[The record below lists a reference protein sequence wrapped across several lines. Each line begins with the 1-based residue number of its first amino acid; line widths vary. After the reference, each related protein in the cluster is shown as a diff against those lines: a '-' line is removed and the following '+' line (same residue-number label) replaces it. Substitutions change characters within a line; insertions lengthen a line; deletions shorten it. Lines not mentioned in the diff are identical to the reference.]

1 MKTLLANIKPYTKW
15 IVLSLA
21 TLLTV
26 VLLLLPGDEIGT
38 LDINPTLDGAEDYAL
53 DQYHNLLNGFPT
65 PGNNAILLTEDDNN
79 YPINLED
86 GDQVS
91 LNFSL
96 DRTSSYLIE
105 ITYKDVSNF
114 ILPSEISIEV
124 NGESPF
130 RESENIKL
138 PALWGYDEDIFPL
151 DRYGNEVLPR
161 SSKQDIIQTAYIHDT
176 TGLNQMPLLFPFT
189 SGENTLTLTV
199 NTGAFE
205 LIGLSLKPQ
214 TLLPSYEDTLSNNP
228 VLGTDEIILSATELS
243 LRNSPSVRLFSVND
257 ASALE
262 YAVDSLKLNT
272 IDGSSYRL
280 GNDTIYFDIEVETSG
295 YYHIGFKY
303 RQDLLMQMPAF
314 REIKINGEIP
324 FEEARLLQFHATS
337 EFRNLLL
344 GDPDPYLFYL
354 EEGLNQIA
362 LRAVMEPYRDV
373 YHTLVTMMEEISD
386 LSLEIKKLTGNTSDR
401 YRTWDIERF
410 IPDTEVRLDRWINT
424 LNTIETHLKTY
435 THFNSPGAITNL
447 TIARRRLEDLMEDV
461 NQIPS
466 NMMLLADG
474 NTSASQLI
482 GSTVQM
488 FLENGLDIQSVYVTS
503 GDDLP
508 NEKAN
513 IFTRSFVSVYR
524 FFESFGSQDY
534 RVADVEDGVLEIWI
548 NHPRQYI
555 EIIQSMV
562 DRDFVADTGID
573 VQISLMPDENKLV
586 LANAADNAPDVAV
599 GVNHWIPYE
608 LAIRGAALDL
618 RQFDGFEE
626 TVSQFM
632 PGVMVPYAFE
642 DGLFGLPETQ
652 NFWVT
657 YYREDILDSLNI
669 PIPETWN
676 EVIEILPELQ
686 RFDMNYYQPLAF
698 FKGFKPF
705 VATIPF
711 IYQFG
716 GTLYAEDGMNTTINT
731 EESIQGI
738 TLMSELFTVYNLPK
752 EVPNFYQHFR
762 YGTMPIGIS
771 DLSTYLQL
779 SIAAPE
785 IAGKWDIALHPGVE
799 NEDGEIERW
808 AASGAQA
815 SLIMASTDMPE
826 EAFEF
831 LSWWMSSDVQSQF
844 AIQLQT
850 TYGTEYLW
858 NTANIEAFKSLP
870 LPKKHIDIITEQW
883 EYALEA
889 SRIPGSFM
897 VEREIS
903 NAWNQIVFDDTN
915 PRITLDE
922 AVRSANREI
931 LYKMQEFNYVEN
943 GVVLKPY
950 TVPTIENIQNW
961 LTERDN
967 GSD

>member
-1 MKTLLANIKPYTKW
+1 MKTIFSRFKPYTKQ
-15 IVLSLA
+15 ILLSLA
-21 TLLTV
+21 TVLIV
-26 VLLLLPGDEIGT
+26 VLLLLPGDEIGALT
-38 LDINPTLDGAEDYAL
+38 IDPNLEGANEYASF
-53 DQYHNLLNGFPT
+53 QYHNVLSALPPLKDAVHALSEGDEQFPIT
-65 PGNNAILLTEDDNN
+65 I
-79 YPINLED
+79 ED
-86 GDQVS
+86 GDSVS
-91 LNFSL
+91 LHFSL
-96 DRTSSYLIE
+96 TEAASYTIE
-105 ITYKDVSNF
+105 ITYKDVTDF
-114 ILPSEISIEV
+114 ILPSEINVQI
-124 NGESPF
+124 NGSSPF

-138 PALWGYDEDIFPL
+138 PALWAYNDTVFPL

-161 SSKQDIIQTAYIHDT
+161 SSKQDIIQTVRLKDT
-176 TGLNQMPLLFPFT
+176 TGLNQMPLIFPF
-189 SGENTLTLTV
+189 SAGENTLEISV
-199 NTGAFE
+199 NTGSLE
-205 LIGLSLKPQ
+205 LISVSLKPQ
-214 TLLPSYEDTLSNNP
+214 ITLPSYEETLSSNP
-228 VLGTDEIILSATELS
+228 VPASGQILLSATELS

-280 GNDTIYFDIEVETSG
+280 GNDTIYYDIEISEAG

-303 RQDLLMQMPAF
+303 RQNLLMGMPAF
-314 REIKINGEIP
+314 RELSINGEIP

-337 EFRNLLL
+337 TFRNLLL
-344 GDPDPYLFYL
+344 GDPEPYLFYF
-354 EEGLNQIA
+354 EEGTHQIA

-373 YHTLVTMMEEISD
+373 YHTLVSMMEEISD

-410 IPDTEVRLDRWINT
+410 IPDTEARLERWINT
-424 LNTIETHLKTY
+424 LISIEDHLKTY
-435 THFNSPGAITNL
+435 THTNNPGALTNL
-447 TIARRRLEDLMEDV
+447 NIARQRLEGLKKDV

-466 NMMLLADG
+466 RMMLLADG

-488 FLENGLDIQSVYVTS
+488 FLENGMDIQSVYIT
-503 GDDLP
+503 GTENLP
-508 NEKAN
+508 REKAN
-513 IFTRSFVSVYR
+513 IFTRSFVSLFR
-524 FFESFGSQDY
+524 FFDSFGAQDY
-534 RVADVEDGVLEIWI
+534 QVTKVDDDVLEIWI

-562 DRDFVADTGID
+562 DRDFVNQTGIN
-573 VQISLMPDENKLV
+573 VQIALMPDENKLV
-586 LANAADNAPDVAV
+586 LANAAGNAPDIAI

-608 LAIRGAALDL
+608 LAIRGASLDL
-618 RQFDGFEE
+618 RQFEGFEE
-626 TVSQFM
+626 TVSLFM

-642 DGLFGLPETQ
+642 DGIFGLPETQ

-657 YYREDILDSLNI
+657 YYRKDILDALNI
-669 PIPETWN
+669 PIPNTWK

-698 FKGFKPF
+698 FRGFKPF

-716 GTLYAEDGMNTTINT
+716 GTLYSEDGMSTTINT
-731 EESIQGI
+731 EESIEGI

-799 NEDGEIERW
+799 NADGEIERW

-815 SLIMASTDMPE
+815 SLIMASTKMPD

-831 LSWWMSSDVQSQF
+831 LSWWMSTDIQSQF

-870 LPKKHIDIITEQW
+870 LPKKHIEVITQQW

-903 NAWNQIVFDDTN
+903 NAWNKIVFDDTN
-915 PRITLDE
+915 PRITLDN

-931 LYKMQEFNYVEN
+931 LYKMQEFKYVEN
-943 GVVLKPY
+943 GVVIKPY
-950 TVPTIENIQNW
+950 TVPTIHNIQNW
-961 LTERDN
+961 LTERDH

>member
-1 MKTLLANIKPYTKW
+1 MKKLLSKIKPYTKW
-15 IVLSLA
+15 IFLSLA
-21 TLLTV
+21 IIFAS
-26 VLLLLPGDEIGT
+26 VLLLLPGNDIGT
-38 LDINPTLDGAEDYAL
+38 LEMNLTLEGADNYAPF
-53 DQYHNLLNGFPT
+53 QYHNLESSFPPSST
-65 PGNNAILLTEDDNN
+65 ESLSLTEDSDSF
-79 YPINLED
+79 PMLMED
-86 GDQVS
+86 SDVVS
-91 LNFSL
+91 LDFSL
-96 DRTSSYLIE
+96 DRAASYTIE
-105 ITYKDVSNF
+105 LVYKDVSSF
-114 ILPSEISIEV
+114 ILPSEIEIKI

-138 PALWGYDEDIFPL
+138 PALWGYDDNVFPI

-161 SSKQDIIQTAYIHDT
+161 SSKQDIIQTTRIHDT
-176 TGLNQMPLLFPFT
+176 TGLNQMPLLFPFERGT
-189 SGENTLTLTV
+189 NTLEISV
-199 NTGAFE
+199 NNGSFE
-205 LIGLSLKPQ
+205 LFEVLLKPQ
-214 TLLPSYEDTLSNNP
+214 ETLPAYEDTLSASP
-228 VLGTDEIILSATELS
+228 SLASDSIILSATDVS
-243 LRNSPSVRLFSVND
+243 LRNSPSVRLYSVND
-257 ASALE
+257 ASAIE
-262 YAVDSLKLNT
+262 YAIDSLKLNT

-280 GNDTIYFDIEVETSG
+280 GNDTIYFDIEVTEAG

-314 REIKINGEIP
+314 RELRINGEIP

-344 GDPDPYLFYL
+344 GDPDPYMFYL
-354 EEGLNQIA
+354 EEGTHEIA

-373 YHTLVTMMEEISD
+373 YHTLVSMMEEISD

-410 IPDTEVRLDRWINT
+410 IPDTNDRLTRWIET
-424 LNTIETHLKTY
+424 LNTIESHLTAY
-435 THFNSPGAITNL
+435 THFDEPGAITNL
-447 TIARRRLEDLMEDV
+447 KIARERLEELAEDV

-488 FLENGLDIQSVYVTS
+488 FLENGLDIQSVYVTGS
-503 GDDLP
+503 DDLP
-508 NEKAN
+508 RESAN
-513 IFTRSFVSVYR
+513 IFTRAWVSTYR

-534 RVADVEDGVLEIWI
+534 QVSDVEEGVLEIWI

-562 DRDFVADTGID
+562 DRDFVDQTGID

-608 LAIRGAALDL
+608 LAIRGASLDL

-642 DGLFGLPETQ
+642 EGIFGLPETQ

-669 PIPETWN
+669 PIPDTWN

-698 FKGFKPF
+698 FRGFKPF

-716 GTLYAEDGMNTTINT
+716 GSLYSEDGMSTTINT
-731 EESIQGI
+731 EESIEGI

-785 IAGKWDIALHPGVE
+785 IAGKWNIDLHPGVE
-799 NEDGEIERW
+799 NADGDIERW

-815 SLIMASTDMPE
+815 SMIMSSTDMPE

-831 LSWWMSSDVQSQF
+831 LSWWMSTDVQSQF

-858 NTANIEAFKSLP
+858 NTANVEAFKSLP
-870 LPKKHIDIITEQW
+870 LPKEHIDIITAQW

-931 LYKMQEFNYVEN
+931 LYKMQEFDYVEN

-950 TVPTIENIQNW
+950 TVPTIHNIENW

>member
-1 MKTLLANIKPYTKW
+1 MKKLYNTIKPYMKW
-15 IVLSLA
+15 IFLSLA
-21 TLLTV
+21 TVVIL

-38 LDINPTLDGAEDYAL
+38 LDINPTLEGAENYAPF
-53 DQYHNLLNGFPT
+53 QYHNVLDTLPL
-65 PGNNAILLTEDDNN
+65 AARDAHSLSASDTEL
-79 YPINLED
+79 PVFIED
-86 GDQVS
+86 GDSVT
-91 LNFSL
+91 FTVEL
-96 DRTSSYLIE
+96 DRAGSYNLE
-105 ITYKDVSNF
+105 LMYKDVTDF
-114 ILPSEISIEV
+114 ILPSEIAVTI
-124 NGESPF
+124 NQRSPYI
-130 RESENIKL
+130 ESENIKL
-138 PALWGYDEDIFPL
+138 SALWGYTQDTFPL

-161 SSKQDIIQTAYIHDT
+161 SEKLDRMQTTRLYDT
-176 TGLNQMPLLFPFT
+176 TGLNQAPLLFPLDQ
-189 SGENTLTLTV
+189 GLNTIEISV

-205 LIGLSLKPQ
+205 LFGLSLKPAD
-214 TLLPSYEDTLSNNP
+214 TLPSYEDTLSNTAMLAEGQ
-228 VLGTDEIILSATELS
+228 VLLSATDLAR
-243 LRNSPSVRLFSVND
+243 RNSPSVRLYSVND
-257 ASALE
+257 ASALNYE
-262 YAVDSLKLNT
+262 IDSLKLNT
-272 IDGSSYRL
+272 IDGGSYRL
-280 GNDTIYFDIEVETSG
+280 GNDTIIFDVTIETAG

-314 REIKINGEIP
+314 RELKINGVVP

-337 EFRNLLL
+337 SFRNLLL

-354 EEGLNQIA
+354 EAGTHEIS

-410 IPDTEVRLDRWINT
+410 IPDTKARLERWIAT
-424 LNTIETHLKTY
+424 LLTIEDHLRTY
-435 THFNSPGAITNL
+435 THANNPGAITNL
-447 TIARRRLEDLMEDV
+447 TIARQRLENLKEDV

-466 NMMLLADG
+466 EMMLLADG

-482 GSTVQM
+482 GSMVQM
-488 FLENGLDIQSVYVTS
+488 FLENGMDIQSVYIT
-503 GDDLP
+503 GDERLP
-508 NEKAN
+508 RERAN
-513 IFTRSFVSVYR
+513 LFTQMFVSTYR

-534 RVADVEDGVLEIWI
+534 QVGDVEDGVLEVWM
-548 NHPRQYI
+548 NYPRQYI
-555 EIIQSMV
+555 EIIQSMI
-562 DRDFVADTGID
+562 DRDFVQETGID
-573 VQISLMPDENKLV
+573 VEIALMPDQNKLV
-586 LANAADNAPDVAV
+586 LANAAGNAPDVAL

-608 LAIRGAALDL
+608 LAIRGASLDL
-618 RQFDGFEE
+618 RQFDGYEE

-642 DGLFGLPETQ
+642 DGIFGLPETQ

-657 YYREDILDSLNI
+657 YYRKDIIETLDL
-669 PIPETWN
+669 PIPNTWV

-716 GTLYAEDGMNTTINT
+716 GTLYSEDGMSTTINT
-731 EESIQGI
+731 EESIEGI

-785 IAGKWDIALHPGVE
+785 IAGKWDIALHPGVM
-799 NEDGEIERW
+799 NEDGDIERW

-815 SLIMASTDMPE
+815 SMIMASTDMPE
-826 EAFEF
+826 EAFDF
-831 LSWWMSSDVQSQF
+831 LSWWMSTDIQTEF

-850 TYGTEYLW
+850 TYGTEFLW
-858 NTANIEAFKSLP
+858 NTANVEAFKSLP
-870 LPKKHIDIITEQW
+870 LPKRHIEVITTQW

-915 PRITLDE
+915 PRITLDN

-931 LYKMQEFNYVEN
+931 LYKMQEFDYVEN
-943 GVVLKPY
+943 GVVVKPY
-950 TVPTIENIQNW
+950 TVPTIHNIENW
-961 LTERDN
+961 LTERN
-967 GSD
+967 HGSD

>member
-161 SSKQDIIQTAYIHDT
+161 SSKQNIIQTAYIHDT

-435 THFNSPGAITNL
+435 THFDSPGAITNL
-447 TIARRRLEDLMEDV
+447 NIARRRLEDLMEDV

-508 NEKAN
+508 GEKAN